1 MTQRL
6 YSYLKDPYLTHLPT
20 WVLEIGELDGRPFV
34 ILNDTVFYPEGGGQ
48 PADRGRLGE
57 LRVVDVQKTDGH
69 IRHFVDGPAP
79 TVGTSFRAELDW
91 SRRFDH
97 MQQHSGQ
104 HLLTAVADRLFGW
117 NTTSF
122 HLGPEVCDIELD
134 TPSVEQEQLDEIE
147 RFIGD
152 VVREDRAISSRQ
164 VEPEFLETS
173 NIRSRGLPPGHRGLV
188 RIIDINGLDECACG
202 GTHLRSTCEL
212 EAVKLLGTESIRGGT
227 RLFWVAGRR
236 VLDRLH
242 RHELRNRRLRE
253 LLGAADEEL
262 PEVAELKIEQQKQA
276 RRRLQRLEQRWAQAA
291 AEALSSRQGPWVE
304 AHFEETGAGP
314 LGQIARTTVEKSPDL
329 AVFLT
334 AEDEKGAYFV
344 LAKGEQSEVEPAQVG
359 PLVAKALDGRGG
371 GKGAIFQGRASSL
384 ERRDQALAALS

>member
-6 YSYLKDPYLTHLPT
+6 YSYLKDPYLTSLPT
-20 WVLEIGELDGRPFV
+20 RVTEVGELDGRPFV
-34 ILNDTVFYPEGGGQ
+34 VLNDTIFYPEGGGQ

-57 LRVVDVQKTDGH
+57 LSVVDVQKSDGH
-69 IRHFVDGPAP
+69 VRHFFDGPVP
-79 TVGTSFRAELDW
+79 TVGASLEAELDW
-91 SRRFDH
+91 DRRFDH

-104 HLLTAVADRLFGW
+104 HLLTAIADHLFGW

-122 HLGPEVCDIELD
+122 HLGAEVCDIELD

-147 RFIGD
+147 RFIGE

-164 VEPEFLETS
+164 VEPESLEAS

-202 GTHLRSTCEL
+202 GTHLRTTCEL

-227 RLFWVAGRR
+227 RLFWIAGRR
-236 VLDRLH
+236 VLQRLH

-253 LLGAADEEL
+253 VLGAADEEL

-276 RRRLQRLEQRWAQAA
+276 RRRLQRLEQRWAQAT
-291 AEALSSRQGPWVE
+291 AEALSSRKGPWVE

-314 LGQIARTTVEKSPDL
+314 LGQIARSTVEKAPEI

-344 LAKGEQSEVEPAQVG
+344 LAKGEQSEVDPARIG
-359 PLVAKALDGRGG
+359 PLVAEALDGRGG
-371 GKGAIFQGRASSL
+371 GKGAIFQGRAGSL
-384 ERRDQALAALS
+384 ERRDEAVAALA